1 MQRTVLYMKAE
12 SRMKAERAGRKRRA
26 VDVMKTEWSHETKDR
41 EDAAAQRNIL
51 DDISKESRGSSSI
64 SSS

>member
-1 MQRTVLYMKAE
+1 MKAE
-12 SRMKAERAGRKRRA
+12 SRKKAM
-26 VDVMKTEWSHETKDR
+26 DVMKTKWSHETKDR

-51 DDISKESRGSSSI
+51 DDISKESRGSSSK